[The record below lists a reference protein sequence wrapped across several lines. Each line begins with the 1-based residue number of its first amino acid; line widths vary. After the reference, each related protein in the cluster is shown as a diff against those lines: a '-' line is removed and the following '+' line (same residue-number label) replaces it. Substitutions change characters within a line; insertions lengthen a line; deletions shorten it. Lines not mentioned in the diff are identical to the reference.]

1 MTTSETIPIAPE
13 ISGQE
18 ETLAPLDLRS
28 LFVAGVHF
36 GHPSKRWNPKMAE
49 YIFGKRSRAHII
61 DLSKTVTMLKTAK
74 DFVEEIVS
82 KGGECLMVG
91 TKAQAQGAIKEQ
103 ADKVGAM
110 YINQRWLGGMMTN
123 FQTIQARIERLV
135 YLEDAFA
142 KDTIV
147 AQTKRESLMLAAE
160 VERLNKFFGGI
171 KEMEKLPQV
180 LFIVDIEKENI
191 AVAEA
196 RRLGIPIV
204 AIVDTNCDPTQVDFA
219 IPGNDDSV
227 RSITLIAQHIGE
239 AISNGKVAAQKAR
252 EERMAAEA
260 ELESQEAAARA
271 EAQAKAAERADEA
284 VKVKAEAD
292 AKKAAEAKKA
302 EASAPKTKDEP
313 KAEVTKDEDKTA
325 SAKSSAAKSDEEQPK
340 SEAKVAKA
348 AERAAEAVKVKAET
362 DAKKAAEA
370 KKAEASA
377 PKTKDEPK
385 AEVTKDEDK
394 TASAKSSAAKSDEE
408 QPKSEAKA
416 AKAETPETP
425 DAKTETAAEA
435 PVVEDT
441 AKEKAEPA
449 KKPVTKTKAAPKAKA
464 KTAANKP
471 AAAQKAKP
479 APKPKAKAPTKAK
492 PAASEKDDAKKT
504 AAAVK
509 EKPEATEKSKSGA
522 DDSN

>member
-1 MTTSETIPIAPE
+1 LTTSETTPIAPE
-13 ISGQE
+13 NSGQE

-103 ADKVGAM
+103 ADRVGAM

-147 AQTKRESLMLAAE
+147 AQTKRESLMLSAE

-204 AIVDTNCDPTQVDFA
+204 AIVDTNCDPTLVDYA

-227 RSITLIAQHIGE
+227 RSITLIAQHIAE
-239 AISNGKVAAQKAR
+239 AISNGKVAARKAR

-260 ELESQEAAARA
+260 ELEAQEAAARA
-271 EAQAKAAERADEA
+271 EAQAKAAERAA
-284 VKVKAEAD
+284 QAAKLKAEAD

-302 EASAPKTKDEP
+302 EAEAPEAKKEP
-313 KAEVTKDEDKTA
+313 KAEVATEKAKTSATKT
-325 SAKSSAAKSDEEQPK
+325 P
-340 SEAKVAKA
+340 EAK
-348 AERAAEAVKVKAET
+348 E
-362 DAKKAAEA
+362 
-370 KKAEASA
+370 
-377 PKTKDEPK
+377 EPK
-385 AEVTKDEDK
+385 AEVATEKAKTSATKTPE
-394 TASAKSSAAKSDEE
+394 AKSTGEE
-408 QPKSEAKA
+408 PQAETKA
-416 AKAETPETP
+416 ANDKSSEIPEEKTGPKAETPVVEETANEEASTAKKAS
-425 DAKTETAAEA
+425 AKTR
-435 PVVEDT
+435 
-441 AKEKAEPA
+441 
-449 KKPVTKTKAAPKAKA
+449 AAPRAKA
-464 KTAANKP
+464 KTAVKKSTP
-471 AAAQKAKP
+471 TQKAKP
-479 APKPKAKAPTKAK
+479 APRAKSKAPAR
-492 PAASEKDDAKKT
+492 AKT
-504 AAAVK
+504 AATAKNDDKKTPTAVK
-509 EKPEATEKSKSGA
+509 EKSDATGTSKSKDG
-522 DDSN
+522 DSK

>member
-147 AQTKRESLMLAAE
+147 AQTKRESLMLSAE

-204 AIVDTNCDPTQVDFA
+204 AIVDTNCDPTLVDYA

-227 RSITLIAQHIGE
+227 RSITLIAQHIAE
-239 AISNGKVAAQKAR
+239 AISNGKVAARKAR

-260 ELESQEAAARA
+260 ELEAQEAAARS
-271 EAQAKAAERADEA
+271 EAQAKAAERAA
-284 VKVKAEAD
+284 QAAKLKAEAD

-302 EASAPKTKDEP
+302 EAEAPEAKKEP
-313 KAEVTKDEDKTA
+313 KAEVATEKAKTSATKTPE
-325 SAKSSAAKSDEEQPK
+325 AKSTGEEPQA
-340 SEAKVAKA
+340 ETKA
-348 AERAAEAVKVKAET
+348 AN
-362 DAKKAAEA
+362 D
-370 KKAEASA
+370 
-377 PKTKDEPK
+377 
-385 AEVTKDEDK
+385 
-394 TASAKSSAAKSDEE
+394 KSSEIPEE
-408 QPKSEAKA
+408 KTGP
-416 AKAETPETP
+416 KAETPVVEETANEEASTAKKTS
-425 DAKTETAAEA
+425 AKTR
-435 PVVEDT
+435 
-441 AKEKAEPA
+441 
-449 KKPVTKTKAAPKAKA
+449 AAPRAKA
-464 KTAANKP
+464 KTAVKKSTP
-471 AAAQKAKP
+471 TQKAKP
-479 APKPKAKAPTKAK
+479 APRAKSKAPAR
-492 PAASEKDDAKKT
+492 AKT
-504 AAAVK
+504 AATAKNDDKKTPTAVK
-509 EKPEATEKSKSGA
+509 EKSDATGTSKSKDG
-522 DDSN
+522 DSK

>member
-1 MTTSETIPIAPE
+1 LTTSETIPIAPE

-260 ELESQEAAARA
+260 ELE
-271 EAQAKAAERADEA
+271 AQ
-284 VKVKAEAD
+284 
-292 AKKAAEAKKA
+292 
-302 EASAPKTKDEP
+302 
-313 KAEVTKDEDKTA
+313 
-325 SAKSSAAKSDEEQPK
+325 
-340 SEAKVAKA
+340 AKA

-441 AKEKAEPA
+441 VKEKAEPA
-449 KKPVTKTKAAPKAKA
+449 KKPVTKTRAAPKAKA

-504 AAAVK
+504 AVAVE